1 MSLYNELKRRNVFRV
16 AIAYLAG
23 AWLLIEVAGTLFPAF
38 GVPDWGVRFVV
49 IVLSLGILPALIISW
64 AYELTP
70 EGLKREKDVVRDV
83 SITHLTAKRLDW
95 VTIGLIAA
103 ALVFIAAD
111 RFWLSPRHAVQLAT
125 PAEVLT
131 DNAQASESESTELQY
146 PPNSI
151 AVLAFVNMSS
161 DPEQEYFSDGL
172 SEELLNLLTR
182 IPELRVVARTS
193 SFSFKGQNLEVPE
206 IAKRLKVA
214 HVLEGSVRKSGNQVR
229 ITAQLISTED
239 GYHLWSKAYDR
250 ALDDIFAVQD
260 EIAAAVVAQLKVTLL
275 GGIPMVEETDPEA
288 YELYLRAND
297 YFNRGLGDP
306 SIVIAAELYE
316 QVLEIDP
323 AFVLGHVGL
332 AKAYSRIVFQ
342 GIDRTQKRRNQARK
356 SIEMAL
362 QLDEELPAVL
372 AVHGW
377 YYYWVA
383 GDYGRALKWFK
394 AALAK
399 LPYDSDLLLGL
410 GLAERRLAHWDDALR
425 HLLLSSD
432 LDPLSNEKAIEVGI
446 SYAYMHAFVDAVSYF
461 QSAIAL
467 APDQFRSYAHLSQAL
482 IGKDGAIDIAL
493 QTLREGGDFIGRNEF
508 IRRML
513 SPQPPWETQML
524 IFSAFPEEFEELDQD
539 SLTRNQSIYYLV
551 LKAEQYRRDGHMD
564 SANATAETLLR
575 LAGGDAGSY
584 GRKIGLAYAHLGQRK
599 EAAQYLTVSPEEI
612 NRDARG
618 YQSNVMMEAYGQLL
632 LGSQDAAIERLD
644 HALSVPGANSIA
656 TILASPLWRDL
667 RSHANFQSLLNK
679 YEH

>member
-1 MSLYNELKRRNVFRV
+1 MSLYNELKRRNVIRV

-38 GVPDWGVRFVV
+38 GIPDWGVRFVV
-49 IVLSLGILPALIISW
+49 IVLALGFLPALIISW

-70 EGLKREKDVVRDV
+70 EGLKREKDVVREA
-83 SITHLTAKRLDW
+83 SITHFTAKRLDKI
-95 VTIGLIAA
+95 TIGLIAMA
-103 ALVFIAAD
+103 MVFIVAD
-111 RFWLSPRHAVQLAT
+111 RFWMSPRLTQQVAAPVEAV
-125 PAEVLT
+125 T
-131 DNAQASESESTELQY
+131 DIEQIPEPKVSESQY
-146 PPNSI
+146 PINSI
-151 AVLAFVNMSS
+151 AVLPFVNMSS
-161 DPEQEYFSDGL
+161 DLEQEYFSDGI

-193 SFSFKGQNLEVPE
+193 SFSLKGQSLEIPE
-206 IAKRLKVA
+206 IARRLQVS

-229 ITAQLISTED
+229 ITAQLIKTDD
-239 GYHLWSKAYDR
+239 GYHLWSESYDR
-250 ALDDIFAVQD
+250 TLNDIFAVQD

-275 GGIPMVEETDPEA
+275 GGTPMVDETNPET

-372 AVHGW
+372 AAHGW

-394 AALAK
+394 AALEK
-399 LPYDSDLLLGL
+399 LPYDSELLLGL

-425 HLLLSSD
+425 HLLLSFD

-446 SYAYMHAFVDAVSYF
+446 SYAYQHAFVEAVSHF
-461 QSAIAL
+461 QAAVAL
-467 APDQFRSYAHLSQAL
+467 APDQYRSYAHLAQAL

-493 QTLREGGDFIGRNEF
+493 QALREGGDVIGRNEF

-513 SPQPPWETQML
+513 STQPPWDTQML
-524 IFSAFPEEFEELDQD
+524 MLSAFPEEFEELDQN
-539 SLTRNQSIYYLV
+539 SLTREQSIYYLV
-551 LKAEQYRRDGHMD
+551 LRAEQYRRLGQMD
-564 SANATAETLLR
+564 SASVTAEALLG
-575 LAGGDAGSY
+575 LVGGDVERY
-584 GRKIGLAYAHLGQRK
+584 GQQVGLAYAHLGQRK
-599 EAAQYLTVSPEEI
+599 EAALYLTVSPEEI
-612 NRDARG
+612 NIDARG

-644 HALSVPGANSIA
+644 HALSVPGANSIM

-667 RSHANFQSLLNK
+667 RSHIKFQLLLSK
-679 YEH
+679 YGH